1 MAGCMP
7 LAIIMYEIVMPRLK
21 GVRKCVLTD
30 LTTLGTTFSGTI
42 KYQAKMRTFIFAIH
56 VSLVAGL
63 VLVNV
68 IIFSLDRT
76 EFFII
81 SLLFEEN
88 LPAAVSNSLSTTNNL
103 YVELTKLYFSLHS
116 TDDPSMYF

>member
-1 MAGCMP
+1 MP